1 MDALFYLFTLPA
13 YMKSAIKTAWVF
25 YSTAIV
31 MLILLLFILPG
42 EVILNNTPLCE
53 SISRYNIE
61 CFACGMTRGFVHIS
75 QFEFHEASEINRGS
89 IYVFVIF
96 VLNTLLFIKYL
107 INLKRSEKIIFLKRK
122 QKWAKAV

>member
-1 MDALFYLFTLPA
+1 
-13 YMKSAIKTAWVF
+13 MKSAFKTAWVF

-31 MLILLLFILPG
+31 MLILVLFILPG

-61 CFACGMTRGFVHIS
+61 CFACGMTRGFVHIAH
-75 QFEFHEASEINRGS
+75 FEFYAASEVNRGS
-89 IYVFVIF
+89 IYIFVIF
-96 VLNTLLFIKYL
+96 VLNTLLFFKYL
-107 INLKRSEKIIFLKRK
+107 FNLKRSGKIIYLKRK